1 MDPDDTLL
9 KPREAAEMLGVRPAT
24 VALWARIGALRPA
37 VSTPGGHRRYRR
49 GDVRAFVEAGAA
61 VAADQARMEAGAPSG
76 GCLPAGLDLSAGG
89 GDE

>member
-1 MDPDDTLL
+1 MDPDDALL

-49 GDVRAFVEAGAA
+49 GDVRAFGEAAIA
-61 VAADQARMEAGAPSG
+61 PDQARMEAGAPSG
-76 GCLPAGLDLSAGG
+76 GYLPAGLDLSAGG

>member
-1 MDPDDTLL
+1 MDPDDALL

-49 GDVRAFVEAGAA
+49 GDVRAFAEAGGFT
-61 VAADQARMEAGAPSG
+61 VAAPERQWRPSYGQGAPR
-76 GCLPAGLDLSAGG
+76 D
-89 GDE
+89 

>member
-1 MDPDDTLL
+1 MDPDDALL

-49 GDVRAFVEAGAA
+49 GDVRAFGEAA
-61 VAADQARMEAGAPSG
+61 VAADQARMEAGAPPG
-76 GCLPAGLDLSAGG
+76 GYLPAGVRFVGRRWR
-89 GDE
+89 

>member
-1 MDPDDTLL
+1 MDPDDALL

-49 GDVRAFVEAGAA
+49 GDVRAFGEAA
-61 VAADQARMEAGAPSG
+61 VAADRARMEAGAPPG
-76 GCLPAGLDLSAGG
+76 GYLPAGVRFVGRRWR
-89 GDE
+89 

>member
-1 MDPDDTLL
+1 MDPDDALL

-49 GDVRAFVEAGAA
+49 GDVRAFGEAGGFT
-61 VAADQARMEAGAPSG
+61 VVITGTGADG
-76 GCLPAGLDLSAGG
+76 GGRDTRRGLDLAAGG
-89 GDE
+89 GDD